1 MNGYIIEVTNKLTN
15 KVEYVKNY
23 VIEID
28 NVSIDLTDDINNA
41 YIIKDD
47 SLSGV
52 LSNCLLSAI
61 DLQYADNVSKRI
73 INVER
78 ETKVTKND

>member
-28 NVSIDLTDDINNA
+28 NISIDLTDDINNA
-41 YIIKDD
+41 YIIEDNE
-47 SLSGV
+47 LSGV
-52 LSNCLLSAI
+52 LSNCILSAV
-61 DLQYADNVSKRI
+61 DLQYADNVSKRV